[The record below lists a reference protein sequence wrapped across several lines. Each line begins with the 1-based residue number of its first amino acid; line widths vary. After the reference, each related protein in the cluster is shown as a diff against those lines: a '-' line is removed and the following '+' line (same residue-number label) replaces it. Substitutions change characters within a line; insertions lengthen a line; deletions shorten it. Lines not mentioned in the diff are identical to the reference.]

1 MKYMGSKAK
10 IKKYIVPIIQN
21 IIEKNNSKIFI
32 DCFVG
37 GANIIDNIKCEKR
50 IGNDLSRPLIALW
63 RGLQQDRD
71 IKIYTRDE
79 YNYIKKHKEDVDD
92 FTLGVV
98 GFLHSYNAKYFGGY
112 AGEVITKT
120 GVNRDYRIESIN
132 NIVKQKK
139 YIQDVVFVNKD
150 YKEMKDIKSAVIYA
164 DIPYKSTT
172 GYEGY
177 FNHDEFYDWARQK
190 SKDNIVLISEL
201 QAPDDFV
208 CIWEQVVTRTHNH
221 KDRFKSVEKLFIHKT
236 NLEKI

>member
-1 MKYMGSKAK
+1 MKYMGSKAR
-10 IKKYIVPIIQN
+10 IKKHIVPIIQN
-21 IIEKNNSKIFI
+21 IIEKNNSKMFI

-37 GANIIDNIKCEKR
+37 GANIIDSIKCEKR
-50 IGNDLSRPLIALW
+50 IGNDLSSPLIALW
-63 RGLQQDRD
+63 KGLQQGRE
-71 IKIYTRDE
+71 IKLYTRDE
-79 YNYIKKHKEDVDD
+79 YNYIKNHKDEFDD

-112 AGEVITKT
+112 AGEITTKT

-132 NIVKQKK
+132 NIMKQREH
-139 YIQDVVFVNKD
+139 IQDVMFVNKD
-150 YKEMKDIKSAVIYA
+150 YKEMKDIKGAVIYT

-177 FNHDEFYDWARQK
+177 FNHDEFYDWVREK
-190 SKDNIVLISEL
+190 SKENIVLISEL
-201 QAPDDFV
+201 QAPEDFV

-221 KDRFKSVEKLFIHKT
+221 KDRFKSVEKLFVHKS